1 MTRRVSSCPWRWVR
15 VATWVVGTGLLV
27 TSLALGLGGCSMML
41 SQPPP
46 ANAPV
51 RYGSECSDSYLPV
64 IGDVYLATN
73 TGGVAVLAF
82 AAAAIQRENAN
93 NNVAPSW
100 EAGKRTDSAV
110 PGLVAVGMISTLA
123 TVGAIQS
130 ARYGARSADAC
141 ASARQALITRWPPP
155 SPFPHPP
162 APN

>member
-1 MTRRVSSCPWRWVR
+1 MTKRSLRWVR
-15 VATWVVGTGLLV
+15 VATWVVGTALLV
-27 TSLALGLGGCSMML
+27 TSLALGIGGCSMIL

-46 ANAPV
+46 TNAPL

-73 TGGVAVLAF
+73 TGGLAMLAF

-100 EAGKRTDSAV
+100 DAGKRTDSAV
-110 PGLVAVGMISTLA
+110 PGLVTIGMISTLA
-123 TVGAIQS
+123 TVGVIQS

-141 ASARQALITRWPPP
+141 AKAREPLMYPPWPPSGP
-155 SPFPHPP
+155 GP
-162 APN
+162 AMAPLR